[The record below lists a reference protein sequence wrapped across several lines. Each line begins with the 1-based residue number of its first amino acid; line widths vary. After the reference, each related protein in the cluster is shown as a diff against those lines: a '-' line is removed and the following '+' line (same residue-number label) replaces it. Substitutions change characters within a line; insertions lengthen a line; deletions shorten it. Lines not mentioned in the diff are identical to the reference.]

1 MIVGLVVIGGVLSG
15 SGTGSGSG
23 SQLWW
28 GSKDSTDLKLGWTV
42 RWRTTTGNKSCPI

>member
-1 MIVGLVVIGGVLSG
+1 MTVRRGSRSGVVIVGLVVIGGVLSG

-28 GSKDSTDLKLGWTV
+28 GSKDSTDL
-42 RWRTTTGNKSCPI
+42 